1 MNDLKHRV
9 SAATNVLECA
19 QEALKANPGNVT
31 LALDLQKAK
40 LDRDRA
46 IDAVRASFKLVWV
59 NPHVVN

>member
-40 LDRDRA
+40 AERDAA
-46 IDAVRASFKLVWV
+46 IKAMRSTFAVVGHGSL
-59 NPHVVN
+59 